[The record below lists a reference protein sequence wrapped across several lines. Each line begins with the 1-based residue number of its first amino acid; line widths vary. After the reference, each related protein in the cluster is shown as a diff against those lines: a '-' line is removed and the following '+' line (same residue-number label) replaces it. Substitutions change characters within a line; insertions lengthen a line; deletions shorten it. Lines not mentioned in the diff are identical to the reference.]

1 MFMIQTLLEK
11 VVLPESLVLELDI
24 DQDTQQLARQYIA
37 IAIDI
42 SINDIIKPVLDW
54 SVTNSLETTKQMIL
68 KDFIYE
74 TDAEKIMSAA
84 ECLASNLTRNLA
96 MITCK
101 EPLRIQVYQNLYSV
115 FI

>member
-42 SINDIIKPVLDW
+42 SINDIIKPVLD
-54 SVTNSLETTKQMIL
+54 
-68 KDFIYE
+68 
-74 TDAEKIMSAA
+74 
-84 ECLASNLTRNLA
+84 
-96 MITCK
+96 
-101 EPLRIQVYQNLYSV
+101 
-115 FI
+115 